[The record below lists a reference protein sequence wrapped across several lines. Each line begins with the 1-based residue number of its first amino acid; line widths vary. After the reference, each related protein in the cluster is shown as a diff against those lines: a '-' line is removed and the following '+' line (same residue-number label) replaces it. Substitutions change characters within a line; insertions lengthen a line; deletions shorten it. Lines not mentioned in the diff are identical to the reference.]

1 MVTPATQ
8 THMMRTILF
17 PVLTLLVVGSTSTA
31 VAAPNVL
38 LICVDDL
45 KPALGCY
52 GDAHANT
59 PHLDR
64 LAARGMRFD
73 RAYCNQ
79 AVCAPSRNT
88 LMTGL
93 RPQTIGIYDLGTHF
107 RQAVPAAVTV
117 GQHFKR
123 HGYRVEGLGKIFH
136 VGHGNQDDA
145 DSWSVASWK
154 PKGGAYALEASTAN
168 PRPSKSGPKGAAYE
182 SADVS
187 DGRYADG
194 MIAEEAIRRLRAAA
208 ARREQPFFLAVGFL
222 KPHLPFVA
230 PKRYWDLFDRDTF
243 TLAQPQQPPLAAP
256 GYAPQFGGELRNY
269 QDIPTTGVLPDDL
282 QRTLIHGYYAATSF
296 MDAQAGRILTELESL
311 GLADNTIVVLWG
323 DHGWHLGDHGI
334 WCKHTNYEQAARI
347 PLLMAGPNVASGHT
361 AALVETADLSPT
373 LAELAGLPLPERID
387 GRSFAA
393 TARNAQVPH
402 RDHVI
407 HVYPRSR
414 PGVGSVLG
422 RAIRTDQHRLVEWKQ
437 PGASPHTAEY
447 ELYDYRA
454 DPAETANLADSQPAV
469 VARLREVL
477 ATHPEARPQLQT
489 RPSANS
495 QPARTKA
502 SRTPG
507 AEVRR

>member
-1 MVTPATQ
+1 MIS
-8 THMMRTILF
+8 TIILSL
-17 PVLTLLVVGSTSTA
+17 LTLLAAGSVSLA

-52 GDAHANT
+52 GDSQAKT

-73 RAYCNQ
+73 HAYCNQ

-93 RPQTIGIYDLGTHF
+93 RPQTIGIYDLSTHF
-107 RQAVPAAVTV
+107 RQAVPEAVTI

-123 HGYRVEGLGKIFH
+123 HGYRVESLGKIFH
-136 VGHGNQDDA
+136 VGHGNRDDA
-145 DSWSVASWK
+145 SSWSVASWR
-154 PKGGAYALEASTAN
+154 PQGGGYAIEASAAN
-168 PRPSKSGPKGAAYE
+168 PRPGKSGPKGAAYE
-182 SADVS
+182 SADVPDS
-187 DGRYADG
+187 RYADG
-194 MIAEEAIRRLRAAA
+194 MIAEEAIQRLRAAA

-230 PKRYWDLFDRDTF
+230 PKRYWDLFERDAF
-243 TLAQPQQPPLAAP
+243 SLAQLQQPPLNAP

-269 QDIPTTGVLPDDL
+269 KDIPTKGTLPDDL

-296 MDAQAGRILTELESL
+296 MDAQAGRILTELETL
-311 GLADNTIVVLWG
+311 GLADNTLVVLWG

-347 PLLMAGPNVASGHT
+347 PLLCAGPSIAAGHS
-361 AALVETADLSPT
+361 AALVETADLYPT
-373 LAELAGLPLPERID
+373 LAELAGLPPPDRID
-387 GRSFAA
+387 GLSFAA
-393 TARNAQVPH
+393 TARDAQVPH

-422 RAIRTDQHRLVEWKQ
+422 RAVRTAHHRIVEWKQ
-437 PGASPHTAEY
+437 PGASPETAEY

-469 VARLREVL
+469 VARLRGLL
-477 ATHPEARPQLQT
+477 ATHPEARPQLKT
-489 RPSANS
+489 RPSAEG
-495 QPARTKA
+495 QPSRPKA
-502 SRTPG
+502 SRKPD
-507 AEVRR
+507 AEARRG